1 MIEQSDSS
9 ISVCDIFENWL
20 KINIQRFKYRPQIQQ
35 KTGKYK
41 NRNQRILSV
50 TFEGITPML
59 VIPICD
65 GGGSVYLE
73 NKKEGI
79 FDWLRFRSS
88 RKAGCLRLLLLRVL
102 H

>member
-20 KINIQRFKYRPQIQQ
+20 KNNIHRFKYRPQIRE

-50 TFEGITPML
+50 SFEGITPML
-59 VIPICD
+59 VVPI
-65 GGGSVYLE
+65 
-73 NKKEGI
+73 
-79 FDWLRFRSS
+79 LRGAIATLIS
-88 RKAGCLRLLLLRVL
+88 L
-102 H
+102 